1 MSSHGGEKANDMKR
15 NYSMKRHLLTVAVMG
30 AAALIAGCS
39 SGVKHN
45 MPDTRGAT
53 ANQTLPTVQEK
64 RITDEA
70 IRADHAGMGSL
81 QERLKN
87 LNTSGNRKI
96 DDYHYA
102 KAQCWLDFAFDEYHD
117 NDRTGIVE
125 GSLDQAKILI
135 GGMEAKGNLSN
146 DTPIIP
152 GSKKIRD
159 DLWAK
164 ARGYRGQAGFE
175 CAAATVA
182 CMEVQLV
189 HAGHEDMELG
199 WRHAQLDVSIAEK
212 LDAKAKRLI
221 NECAQPVAQPAPVA
235 VVPVAPPPAPAPAP
249 IIQTV
254 TIERYNLMADAL
266 FNYDRYDVANL
277 RPEGKARLD
286 NLAARLKTLSGVEAI
301 KLTGHADR
309 LGSDNYNQRLSE
321 RRAETVR
328 NYLISKGVDSNLIQT
343 SFRGE
348 SEPLT
353 TQCSGNTRTKS
364 LIECLQADRRVEV
377 EVMGTLQR
385 R

>member
-1 MSSHGGEKANDMKR
+1 MKT
-15 NYSMKRHLLTVAVMG
+15 NHPMKMNLLTVAILATV
-30 AAALIAGCS
+30 LLAGCAR
-39 SGVKHN
+39 GNKGL
-45 MPDTRGAT
+45 PDTRGAT
-53 ANQTLPTVQEK
+53 ANQTLPTQQEN

-70 IRADHAGMGSL
+70 IRADHRGFTAL
-81 QERLKN
+81 EDRLKK
-87 LNTSGNRKI
+87 LNADGSRKI

-117 NDRTGIVE
+117 NDRTGVVE
-125 GSLDQAKILI
+125 GSLDQAKKLI
-135 GGMEAKGNLSN
+135 SGMEAKATLGN
-146 DTPIIP
+146 DTPIIS
-152 GSKKIRD
+152 GSKKLRE

-164 ARGYRGQAGFE
+164 AEAYKSQPGFQ

-199 WRHAQLDVSIAEK
+199 WRHAELDVSIAEK

-221 NECAQPVAQPAPVA
+221 DECAQARPAPVA
-235 VVPVAPPPAPAPAP
+235 VTPVAPPPPAPPPVIVQAPAPAP

-266 FNYDRYDVANL
+266 FNYDRYDLANL

-286 NLAARLKTLSGVEAI
+286 NLAARLKTMSGVEAI

-321 RRAETVR
+321 RRAETVK
-328 NYLISKGVDSNLIQT
+328 NYLVSKGVDSNLMQT

-353 TQCSGNTRTKS
+353 SQCSGNTRTKP

-377 EVMGTLQR
+377 EVMGVLQR

>member
-1 MSSHGGEKANDMKR
+1 MKL
-15 NYSMKRHLLTVAVMG
+15 NLLTAAVLT
-30 AAALIAGCS
+30 AAVLLTGCAR
-39 SGVKHN
+39 GVKHN
-45 MPDTRGAT
+45 LPDTRGAT
-53 ANQTLPTVQEK
+53 ANQTLPTVQEN

-70 IRADHAGMGSL
+70 ISADHRGLAAL
-81 QERLKN
+81 QERLKL
-87 LNTSGNRKI
+87 LNTSGGRKI

-125 GSLDQAKILI
+125 GSLDQAKKLI
-135 GGMEAKGNLSN
+135 SGMEAKSTLGN

-164 ARGYRGQAGFE
+164 AQGYKGQAGFE

-199 WRHAQLDVSIAEK
+199 WRHAELDVSIAEK
-212 LDAKAKRLI
+212 LDSKAKRLMD
-221 NECAQPVAQPAPVA
+221 ECAQARPAPVVA
-235 VVPVAPPPAPAPAP
+235 APAPAPAPPVVVQAPAPAP

-266 FNYDRYDVANL
+266 FNYDRHDLANL

-309 LGSDNYNQRLSE
+309 LGGDNYNQRLSE
-321 RRAETVR
+321 RRAETVK
-328 NYLISKGVDSNLIQT
+328 NYLISKGVDSNLMQT

-348 SEPLT
+348 TEPLT
-353 TQCSGNTRTKS
+353 TQCSGNTRTKP

-377 EVMGTLQR
+377 EVQGVLQR

>member
-1 MSSHGGEKANDMKR
+1 MKT
-15 NYSMKRHLLTVAVMG
+15 NHPMKYNLLTVAVL
-30 AAALIAGCS
+30 AAALVLAGCA
-39 SGVKHN
+39 GKRGL
-45 MPDTRGAT
+45 PDTRGAT
-53 ANQTLPTVQEK
+53 ANQTLPTVQEN
-64 RITDEA
+64 RITDQA
-70 IRADHAGMGSL
+70 ISADHRGLASL
-81 QERLKN
+81 QERLKQ
-87 LNTSGNRKI
+87 LNVTGARKI

-102 KAQCWLDFAFDEYHD
+102 KAQCWLDFGFDEYHD
-117 NDRTGIVE
+117 NDRSGIVE
-125 GSLDQAKILI
+125 GALDQANKLI
-135 GGMEAKGNLSN
+135 GGMEAKSALGNE
-146 DTPIIP
+146 TPIIP
-152 GSKKIRD
+152 GSKKIRE

-164 ARGYRGQAGFE
+164 AEGYKQQPGFQ

-199 WRHAQLDVSIAEK
+199 WRHAELDVSIAEK
-212 LDAKAKRLI
+212 LDNKAKRLMD
-221 NECAQPVAQPAPVA
+221 ECAQARPAPVA
-235 VVPVAPPPAPAPAP
+235 VAPAPAPAP
-249 IIQTV
+249 APVIVQAPAPAPIVQTV

-266 FNYDRYDVANL
+266 FNYDRYDLANL

-309 LGSDNYNQRLSE
+309 LGGDNYNQRLSE
-321 RRAETVR
+321 RRAETVK
-328 NYLISKGVDSNLIQT
+328 NYLVSRGVDSNLMQT

-348 SEPLT
+348 SEPMT

-377 EVMGTLQR
+377 EVQGVLQR

>member
-1 MSSHGGEKANDMKR
+1 MKT
-15 NYSMKRHLLTVAVMG
+15 NHPMKLNLLTVA
-30 AAALIAGCS
+30 LIATAVLLAGCS
-39 SGVKHN
+39 SKRGL
-45 MPDTRGAT
+45 PDTRGAT
-53 ANQTLPTVQEK
+53 ANQTLPTLQEK

-70 IRADHAGMGSL
+70 IRADHRGLSAL
-81 QERLKN
+81 QERLKQ
-87 LNTSGNRKI
+87 LNVSGANKI

-125 GSLDQAKILI
+125 GSLDQAKKLI
-135 GGMEAKGNLSN
+135 GGMEAKTPLGNE
-146 DTPIIP
+146 TPIIP
-152 GSKKIRD
+152 GSKKLRE

-164 ARGYRGQAGFE
+164 ADSYKQQSGFQ

-199 WRHAQLDVSIAEK
+199 WRHAELDVSIAEK
-212 LDAKAKRLI
+212 LDAKAKRLMD
-221 NECAQPVAQPAPVA
+221 ECAQARPAPVA
-235 VVPVAPPPAPAPAP
+235 VAPAAAPPAPPVIIQAPAPAP

-266 FNYDRYDVANL
+266 FNYDRYDLANL
-277 RPEGKARLD
+277 RPEGKARLE
-286 NLAARLKTLSGVEAI
+286 NLAARLKTMSGVEAI

-321 RRAETVR
+321 RRAETVK
-328 NYLISKGVDSNLIQT
+328 NYLASKGVDSNLMQT

-353 TQCSGNTRTKS
+353 SQCSGNTRTKS

-377 EVMGTLQR
+377 EVTGILQR

>member
-1 MSSHGGEKANDMKR
+1 MKT
-15 NYSMKRHLLTVAVMG
+15 NYPMKFNLLTVVVLAAAVM
-30 AAALIAGCS
+30 LTGCAS
-39 SGVKHN
+39 RRGL
-45 MPDTRGAT
+45 PDTRGAT
-53 ANQTLPTVQEK
+53 ANQTLPTVQEN
-64 RITDEA
+64 RITDQA
-70 IRADHAGMGSL
+70 ISADHRGLASL
-81 QERLKN
+81 QERLKQ
-87 LNTSGNRKI
+87 LNVTGARKI

-102 KAQCWLDFAFDEYHD
+102 KAQCWLDFGFDEYHD
-117 NDRTGIVE
+117 NDRSGIVE
-125 GSLDQAKILI
+125 GALDQANKLI
-135 GGMEAKGNLSN
+135 GGMEAKSALGNE
-146 DTPIIP
+146 TPIIS
-152 GSKKIRD
+152 GSKKIRE

-164 ARGYRGQAGFE
+164 ADSYKQQPGYQ

-199 WRHAQLDVSIAEK
+199 WRHAELDVSIAEK
-212 LDAKAKRLI
+212 LDSKAKRLMD
-221 NECAQPVAQPAPVA
+221 ECAQARPAPVA
-235 VVPVAPPPAPAPAP
+235 AAPAPAPAP
-249 IIQTV
+249 VIVQAPAPAPIVQTV

-266 FNYDRYDVANL
+266 FNYDRYDLPNL
-277 RPEGKARLD
+277 RSEGKARLD
-286 NLAARLKTLSGVEAI
+286 NLAARLKSMSGVEAI

-321 RRAETVR
+321 RRAETVK

-377 EVMGTLQR
+377 EVTGVLQR

>member
-1 MSSHGGEKANDMKR
+1 MKT
-15 NYSMKRHLLTVAVMG
+15 NYPMKLNLLT
-30 AAALIAGCS
+30 AALLAAVVLLAGCS
-39 SGVKHN
+39 SKRGL
-45 MPDTRGAT
+45 PDTRGAT
-53 ANQTLPTVQEK
+53 ANQTLPSLQEN

-70 IRADHAGMGSL
+70 IRADHRGLSAL
-81 QERLKN
+81 QERLKQ
-87 LNTSGNRKI
+87 LNVNGSNKI

-102 KAQCWLDFAFDEYHD
+102 KAQCWLDFSFDEYHD
-117 NDRTGIVE
+117 NDRSGIVE
-125 GSLDQAKILI
+125 GALDQAKKLI
-135 GGMEAKGNLSN
+135 SGMEAKTALGN
-146 DTPIIP
+146 DIPIIP
-152 GSKKIRD
+152 GSKKIRE

-164 ARGYRGQAGFE
+164 AEGYKQQPGFQ
-175 CAAATVA
+175 CAASTVA

-189 HAGHEDMELG
+189 HAGHEDLELG
-199 WRHAQLDVSIAEK
+199 WRHAELDVSIAEK
-212 LDAKAKRLI
+212 LDAKAKRLMD
-221 NECAQPVAQPAPVA
+221 ECAQARPAPVA
-235 VVPVAPPPAPAPAP
+235 VAPPPPAPPPAPPVIVQAPAPAP
-249 IIQTV
+249 IVQTV

-266 FNYDRYDVANL
+266 FNYDRYDLANL

-321 RRAETVR
+321 RRAETVK
-328 NYLISKGVDSNLIQT
+328 NYLVSRGVDSNLMQT

-353 TQCSGNTRTKS
+353 TQCSGNTRTKP

-377 EVMGTLQR
+377 EVTGVLQR

>member
-1 MSSHGGEKANDMKR
+1 MKT
-15 NYSMKRHLLTVAVMG
+15 NHSIKLKLLTVALLSATVMF
-30 AAALIAGCS
+30 AGCAS
-39 SGVKHN
+39 KKGL
-45 MPDTRGAT
+45 PDTRGAT
-53 ANQTLPTVQEK
+53 ANQTLPVLQEN

-70 IRADHAGMGSL
+70 IRADHRGLASL
-81 QERLKN
+81 QERLKQ
-87 LNTSGNRKI
+87 LNVTGAKKI

-102 KAQCWLDFAFDEYHD
+102 KAQCWLDFGFDEYHD

-125 GSLDQAKILI
+125 GSLDQAKKLI
-135 GGMEAKGNLSN
+135 SGMESKANLGTE
-146 DTPIIP
+146 TPIIP

-164 ARGYRGQAGFE
+164 AEGYKQQPGFQ

-189 HAGHEDMELG
+189 HAGHEDAELG
-199 WRHAQLDVSIAEK
+199 WRHAELDVSIAEK
-212 LDAKAKRLI
+212 LDAKAKRLMD
-221 NECAQPVAQPAPVA
+221 ECAQARPVAVAPEPAPVI
-235 VVPVAPPPAPAPAP
+235 VQAPAPAA
-249 IIQTV
+249 IVQTV

-266 FNYDRYDVANL
+266 FNYDRYDLANL

-309 LGSDNYNQRLSE
+309 LGGDNYNQRLSE
-321 RRAETVR
+321 RRAETVK
-328 NYLISKGVDSNLIQT
+328 NYLVNKGVDSNLIQT

-348 SEPLT
+348 SDPLT
-353 TQCSGNTRTKS
+353 TQCSGETRSKS
-364 LIECLQADRRVEV
+364 LIECLQADRRVEI
-377 EVMGTLQR
+377 EVMGVLQR

>member
-1 MSSHGGEKANDMKR
+1 MKT
-15 NYSMKRHLLTVAVMG
+15 NHSMKIKLLAVALF
-30 AAALIAGCS
+30 AATAMLSGCAS
-39 SGVKHN
+39 KKGL
-45 MPDTRGAT
+45 PDTRGAT
-53 ANQTLPTVQEK
+53 ANQTLPTVQEN

-70 IRADHAGMGSL
+70 IRADQRGLAGL
-81 QERLKN
+81 QERLKQ
-87 LNTSGNRKI
+87 LNVSGAKKI

-102 KAQCWLDFAFDEYHD
+102 KAQCWLDFGFDEYHD
-117 NDRTGIVE
+117 NDRTGVVE
-125 GSLDQAKILI
+125 GSLDQAKKLI
-135 GGMEAKGNLSN
+135 SGMESKANLGNE
-146 DTPIIP
+146 TPIIP
-152 GSKKIRD
+152 GSKKIRE

-164 ARGYRGQAGFE
+164 AEGYKSQAGFQ

-189 HAGHEDMELG
+189 HAGHEDAELG
-199 WRHAQLDVSIAEK
+199 WRHAELDVSLAEK
-212 LDAKAKRLI
+212 LDAKAKRLMD
-221 NECAQPVAQPAPVA
+221 ECAQPRPVA
-235 VVPVAPPPAPAPAP
+235 VAAAAPPPPAPPVVVQAPAPAP

-266 FNYDRYDVANL
+266 FNYDRYDLANL

-309 LGSDNYNQRLSE
+309 LGGDNYNQRLSE
-321 RRAETVR
+321 RRAETVK
-328 NYLISKGVDSNLIQT
+328 NYLVSKGVDSNLMQT
-343 SFRGE
+343 SSRGE

-353 TQCSGNTRTKS
+353 SQCSGNTRTKS

-377 EVMGTLQR
+377 EVTGVLQR